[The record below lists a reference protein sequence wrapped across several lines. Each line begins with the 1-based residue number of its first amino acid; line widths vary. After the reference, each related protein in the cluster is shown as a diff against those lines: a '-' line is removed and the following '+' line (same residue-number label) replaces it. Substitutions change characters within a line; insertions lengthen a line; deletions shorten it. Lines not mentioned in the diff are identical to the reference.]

1 MCTGAREEVRRLM
14 SVLLQRE
21 SKYSHEIRN
30 TDFYLTSAT
39 RERERE
45 RGVTNEFVS
54 QLWDVWD
61 GPDFYTKSFVFGLIR
76 LLEN

>member
-45 RGVTNEFVS
+45 RE
-54 QLWDVWD
+54 
-61 GPDFYTKSFVFGLIR
+61 R
-76 LLEN
+76 LLMNLSLNSEMSETVRIFTPKALSSV

>member
-45 RGVTNEFVS
+45 R
-54 QLWDVWD
+54 
-61 GPDFYTKSFVFGLIR
+61 
-76 LLEN
+76 LLMNLSLNSEMSETVRIFTPKALSSV